1 VINVIELFIE
11 LHLRKNKEGIMENA
25 VTIKLEDYDNMIE
38 RLRCLEELRDGV
50 YKSITR
56 YTKEE
61 NGNVV
66 EQSLFTS
73 NNYTIRI
80 TIDKEK
86 LLIAL
91 GFNTDTIIEFK

>member
-1 VINVIELFIE
+1 
-11 LHLRKNKEGIMENA
+11 MENA

-38 RLRCLEELRDGV
+38 NLRCLEELRDGV
-50 YKSITR
+50 YNSITR

-66 EQSLFTS
+66 KQSPFTS
-73 NNYTIRI
+73 NNYTRRI

-86 LLIAL
+86 LLTIL